1 MASRE
6 TQQQILRTAIDLF
19 NRSGT
24 ANVSTNK
31 IADACGISRGHLH
44 YHFSTKQEIIQ
55 EIFNLII
62 SEMDKGWYDD
72 HLTPTVSHMVYMF
85 VRQLELIWRYRF
97 FYRELVVLLRA
108 NATLRTR
115 FLHNREKRISEVRRF
130 LRELGGAGL
139 FAVPDD
145 IDDFE
150 DLLLSSWVI
159 SDHWLN
165 FFEASGE
172 QISETAIR
180 RGYSVFLSI
189 VRPHLTPAGAAQL
202 PPPRELKFDL
212 K

>member
-6 TQQQILRTAIDLF
+6 TQQQILKTAIELF
-19 NRSGT
+19 NAHGT

-55 EIFNLII
+55 DIFNMIVG
-62 SEMDKGWYDD
+62 EMERGWYED

-85 VRQLELIWRYRF
+85 VRQLELIWRFRF
-97 FYRELVVLLRA
+97 FYRELVGLLQA
-108 NATLRTR
+108 NATLRAR
-115 FLHNREKRISEVRRF
+115 FIHNRDKRISEVRRF
-130 LRELGGAGL
+130 LVELGRADL
-139 FAVPDD
+139 FRVPEDR
-145 IDDFE
+145 DDFE
-150 DLLLSSWVI
+150 DLLLSTWVI

-165 FFEASGE
+165 FFESSGQ

-189 VRPHLTPAGAAQL
+189 MRPHFTPAGARQL
-202 PPPRELKFDL
+202 PPPHELTFDL